1 MAAWINHNCADS
13 RATHWKKGVRDLST
27 TCREFLVDKKQK
39 SPYFS
44 HTQIHK
50 GVFMNMFL
58 VKSVLCIVSNTEEGM
73 LVFTDTNKCCSPHRH
88 RRCSLPALNKQGES
102 SNPHWLHWAHRPG
115 GRHQL
120 TGFISNRCTEQAHIL
135 SKLQL
140 CSSVMQPCSYQLV
153 ICIKYSFPSIYKHP
167 QAPHRSLC
175 IDGAQKTTFTQQL
188 TSCLIHPKWTS
199 LDTRDVLEMTTRWRF
214 NCPYSPL

>member
-13 RATHWKKGVRDLST
+13 RAAHWKKGHFLSVWPFFQDLST
-27 TCREFLVDKKQK
+27 TYREFLADKKQK
-39 SPYFS
+39 SPSFS

-58 VKSVLCIVSNTEEGM
+58 VKFVLCIASNTEEGM
-73 LVFTDTNKCCSPHRH
+73 LVFTDTNKCWSPHRH
-88 RRCSLPALNKQGES
+88 RRRSLPALNKQGGS
-102 SNPHWLHWAHRPG
+102 SNPHWLHWAGRPG

-120 TGFISNRCTEQAHIL
+120 TGFISNQSTERAHIL

-153 ICIKYSFPSIYKHP
+153 ICVKYSFRLSVNT
-167 QAPHRSLC
+167 HRHHTDPC
-175 IDGAQKTTFTQQL
+175 
-188 TSCLIHPKWTS
+188 
-199 LDTRDVLEMTTRWRF
+199 V
-214 NCPYSPL
+214 